1 MKLPSSTR
9 ALRRALKLEGL
20 SSEQHRQEIEK
31 LRNSHPHSIRFVES
45 RRDQTCASYALH
57 LTDDPTYR
65 ALAGV
70 CDIYAGKD
78 FMNWVEPHMTAKD
91 QAREGLLVSYFA
103 STEWKHVG
111 VVIASGRITSKWGT
125 YPLYE
130 HDVAEVSEEYGE
142 EIKFY
147 ERPSPAE
154 SLSLFVEFAHE
165 CGLSDAG
172 IAEARARWR
181 E

>member
-1 MKLPSSTR
+1 
-9 ALRRALKLEGL
+9 
-20 SSEQHRQEIEK
+20 
-31 LRNSHPHSIRFVES
+31 
-45 RRDQTCASYALH
+45 
-57 LTDDPTYR
+57 
-65 ALAGV
+65 
-70 CDIYAGKD
+70 
-78 FMNWVEPHMTAKD
+78 MNWVEPHLTASD
-91 QAREGLLVSYFA
+91 EAREGLLVSYFVGA
-103 STEWKHVG
+103 EWKHVG
-111 VVIASGRITSKWGT
+111 VIAASGRITSKWGT

-154 SLSLFVEFAHE
+154 ALSLFIKFAHE
-165 CGLSDAG
+165 CGLSDAN